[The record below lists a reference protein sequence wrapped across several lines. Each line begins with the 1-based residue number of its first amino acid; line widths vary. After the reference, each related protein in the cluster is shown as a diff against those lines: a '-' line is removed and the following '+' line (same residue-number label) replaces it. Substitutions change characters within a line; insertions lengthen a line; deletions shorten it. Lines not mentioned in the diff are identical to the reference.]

1 MQFVEASSFA
11 ATVGKICQ
19 SLSAA
24 FIDLNDVAVV
34 CSETNSVQFVEV
46 SSFAVDSW

>member
-11 ATVGKICQ
+11 ATVGKVCQ

-34 CSETNSVQFVEV
+34 CSESNSVQFVEV

>member
-19 SLSAA
+19 SLTAA
-24 FIDLNDVAVV
+24 FKNLNDVAVV
-34 CSETNSVQFVEV
+34 CSENNLVQFVEV
-46 SSFAVDSW
+46 PSFTVDSW